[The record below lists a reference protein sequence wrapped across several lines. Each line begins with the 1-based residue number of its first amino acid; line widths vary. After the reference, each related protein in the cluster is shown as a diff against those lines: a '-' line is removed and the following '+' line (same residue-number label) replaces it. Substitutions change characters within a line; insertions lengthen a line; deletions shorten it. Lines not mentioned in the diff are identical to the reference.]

1 MVRRPFS
8 TVVICGILVGFTIL
22 SGCRETTGE
31 LTAEELTEIEKE
43 TLDALAEE
51 LEDIERAQRETEEE
65 FYEQV
70 AEYNEKIRERR
81 HETIE
86 QYKMIIEEAE
96 ELDNISPYLEEVY
109 YNLGD
114 LYYEEAKDLYE
125 DDAYR
130 ERMIRVHGPDPTAA
144 DPEAASDGDI
154 VIRTFKAS
162 MKAYQDL
169 ANYYIQVEER
179 NRSLPPDA
187 MRQPTKYFDDSY
199 YNMGV
204 VADELAIRDFTAFD
218 LHRND
223 SLENF
228 LHLLEN
234 FPESD
239 YAAEVKQRVGRI
251 YFERNDFDNAIKY
264 FSQVQPG
271 EFQYYKALY
280 LKAWSHFLNTQ
291 YEEAVT
297 DFFRVLDLFDEM
309 SAESEEGA
317 KIAEIHYEECAE
329 YCAQCFL
336 PSIIDLN
343 TQREQMSFTEIGIDW
358 QFGPEPFKRFLVNN
372 NLLDI
377 KYTPDIIR
385 RAIYNYSE
393 YGWYA
398 QAINLARFYVET
410 YPESPDAPKV
420 FYDIVKFYGSWAET
434 LIVKDREDP
443 AQLAWLEQETKR
455 LEALQNQVRDEFIA
469 RYAVG
474 SAWYL
479 ANQDNPEA
487 LANARAALARSL
499 YDVAIY
505 TYIVALDAEEAEDE
519 KTAQEFYPRVI
530 SYLEQYL
537 RDYPLEEDAY
547 KANFYLAMSY
557 YSVGDYM
564 KAGDNFMLTAGT
576 STVDLYPGKTEHKE
590 ESLWYAAA
598 AYKFGSDEF
607 ETARWEEKI
616 NQPHVDLTLE
626 QQREKTPSKNP
637 RDVLPDVCK
646 KFVWASREYG
656 RIFKEGNPE
665 AEHDLEKL
673 YYWEGNL
680 MMAYDCFDSG
690 RDALERIVDL
700 DFVPAYDPDTAKM
713 SRAQIAFRI
722 GESWY
727 DQHYYWRAAEWYRKA
742 ATLADTGS
750 ELEEMALN
758 NASAAEITA
767 VDLGVPR
774 VEIAEGEEEA
784 ELPPEIRTQLEES
797 ARSYM
802 RVARENLYNP
812 DIAVKAFNNAGFI
825 YAAQL
830 KDYEQAIVAYH
841 ELSQNFPD
849 HPDVD
854 KALYSEAL
862 AYFELE
868 EWYQAAGVFEQ
879 VLENAITPTEQ
890 EPAALFKAGE
900 CYEKLKNWPNAQRIF
915 TRYGQTYRETG
926 VPDQVVDSFYRA
938 GHASLKLGDEETGR
952 ELLFECTKVYEEF
965 NVRPGVEVNFDIPAK
980 AYVEI
985 GDLLFDEY
993 AVISLEGDLMDL
1005 DPLVQVATQKYGMM
1019 NELAEIYGR
1028 ASKAADL
1035 EVNLSARYKAGLVY
1049 EQFYLT
1055 VNRMK
1060 ISFATLDKL
1069 MEENPDYALEIEEIV
1084 MEQLAEFQA
1093 TMDAWA
1099 AENGL
1104 DRAIQV
1110 YEFIIRTAEE
1120 RGESNQWVLKAKE
1133 RLVDLVPQAYMH
1145 YPPMGLK
1152 VGMDDLGASIWDY
1165 RDVRFYSQTVDIE
1178 ALAPEPEIIE
1188 EPPIEEGVEGLEE
1201 GVEGVEG
1208 LEEGAEGVESLEGL
1222 EEGETPESIEE
1233 AVREGSVEEG
1243 AEEGYGE
1250 TPVETEAEIETGPEP
1265 EPVDETTAEIDT
1277 AEVEETEPIEEGV
1290 DTEADTE
1297 DVETEPVEE
1306 GAEGA
1311 DAEPIE

>member
-1 MVRRPFS
+1 MLK
-8 TVVICGILVGFTIL
+8 GL
-22 SGCRETTGE
+22 SSFAATFLFLAAAAFLPGCIPSDGE
-31 LTAEELTEIEKE
+31 LTAEELTEVEKE
-43 TLDALAEE
+43 TLDSLAKE
-51 LEDIERAQRETEEE
+51 LEEIEDAQQETEEE
-65 FYEQV
+65 FYEEV
-70 AEYNEKIRERR
+70 AEYNEKIRVQR
-81 HETIE
+81 HESIARYE
-86 QYKMIIEEAE
+86 EIVKEAE
-96 ELDNISPYLEEVY
+96 ELDKTSPYLEEVF

-130 ERMIRVHGPDPTAA
+130 ERVLSSSTPEPTAA
-144 DPEAASDGDI
+144 DTEPVGDSDI
-154 VIRTFKAS
+154 VIRIFKMS

-179 NRSLPPDA
+179 NRNLPPGA
-187 MRQPTKYFDDSY
+187 IPQSTKYFDDAF

-204 VADELAIRDFTAFD
+204 VADELSIRDYAAFD
-218 LHRND
+218 LHRTD

-228 LHLLEN
+228 LLLLDR
-234 FPESD
+234 FPDSS
-239 YAAEVKQRVGRI
+239 YSAEVRQRIGRI
-251 YFERNDFDNAIKY
+251 YFERNDFTNAIKY

-271 EFQYYKALY
+271 EFQYYKAMY
-280 LKAWSHFLNTQ
+280 LKAWSYFLNQ
-291 YEEAVT
+291 EYGEAVT
-297 DFFRVLDLFDEM
+297 NFFEVLDLFDQM

-329 YCAQCFL
+329 YCAQSFL

-343 TQREQMSFTEIGIDW
+343 TQREQMSFVEIGIDW
-358 QFGPEPFKRFLVNN
+358 QFGPEPFKRFLIDNGF
-372 NLLDI
+372 LDI
-377 KYTPDIIR
+377 GYTPDIIR
-385 RAIYNYSE
+385 RAMNSYSD
-393 YGWYA
+393 YGWFP
-398 QAINLARFYVET
+398 QAINLARFYVDT
-410 YPESPDAPKV
+410 YPDSPDAPKI
-420 FYDIVKFYGSWAET
+420 FYDIVKYYGSWAET
-434 LIVKDREDP
+434 LIIKDREDP

-455 LEALQNQVRDEFIA
+455 LEALQNMVRDEFIS

-474 SAWYL
+474 SAWYE
-479 ANQDNPEA
+479 ANRDNPEA

-505 TYIVALDAEEAEDE
+505 TYIVAFDAEEAKDMD
-519 KTAQEFYPRVI
+519 TAQKNYARVI
-530 SYLEQYL
+530 TYLEQYL

-557 YSVGDYM
+557 YSVGDFA

-576 STVDLYPGKTEHKE
+576 SSVDLYPGKTEFKE

-607 ETARWEEKI
+607 EKVRWEEKI
-616 NQPHVDLTLE
+616 NQPQVELTLD

-680 MMAYDCFDSG
+680 MMAFDCFDSG

-700 DFVPAYDPDTAKM
+700 DFVPAYDPDPAKM
-713 SRAQIAFRI
+713 NRAQIAFRI

-727 DQHYYWRAAEWYRKA
+727 DQHYYWRAAEWYRRA

-784 ELPPEIRTQLEES
+784 ELPPEIRAQLEES
-797 ARSYM
+797 AKSYL

-812 DIAVKAFNNAGFI
+812 DIAVKAFNNAGYIF
-825 YAAQL
+825 AVQL

-841 ELSQNFPD
+841 ELSENFPD

-854 KALYSEAL
+854 KALFSEAL

-868 EWYQAAGVFEQ
+868 EWYEAAGIFER
-879 VLENAITPTEQ
+879 VLDNAITPTEQ

-900 CYEKLKNWPNAQRIF
+900 CYEKLKNWPNAQRTF
-915 TRYGQTYRETG
+915 TLYGQRYRETG
-926 VPDQVVDSFYRA
+926 VPDLVVDSFYRA
-938 GHASLKLGDEETGR
+938 GHASLKLGDVDTGR
-952 ELLFECTKVYEEF
+952 ELLFECTKVYEDF
-965 NVRPGVEVNFDIPAK
+965 STRPGIEVNFDIPAK

-985 GDLLFDEY
+985 GDLLFDNY
-993 AVISLEGDLMDL
+993 AAITLEGDLMDL
-1005 DPLVQVATQKYGMM
+1005 DPLVQTATKKYGMM

-1028 ASKAADL
+1028 ASKAVDL

-1055 VNRMK
+1055 VSRMK
-1060 ISFATLDKL
+1060 ISFATLDEL
-1069 MEENPDYALEIEEIV
+1069 IENNPDYATEIEEIV

-1093 TMDAWA
+1093 KMDAWA

-1104 DRAIQV
+1104 DKAIQV

-1120 RGESNQWVLKAKE
+1120 RGESNQWVQKAKE
-1133 RLVDLVPQAYMH
+1133 RLVDLVPQAYML
-1145 YPPMGLK
+1145 YPPIGVK
-1152 VGMDDLGASIWDY
+1152 TGMDDLGASIWDFSG
-1165 RDVRFYSQTVDIE
+1165 VRFYSRTVDIE
-1178 ALAPEPEIIE
+1178 AMAPEPVIE
-1188 EPPIEEGVEGLEE
+1188 ETPIEETPIEETPIEETPIEETPIEETPIEETPIEEGIEGTEE
-1201 GVEGVEG
+1201 GGVEGVE
-1208 LEEGAEGVESLEGL
+1208 EGT
-1222 EEGETPESIEE
+1222 TPESIEE
-1233 AVREGSVEEG
+1233 AVRDASTDEGADVEGSDTDTEPDTTDTADTLEETI
-1243 AEEGYGE
+1243 A
-1250 TPVETEAEIETGPEP
+1250 PPEDT
-1265 EPVDETTAEIDT
+1265 EPV
-1277 AEVEETEPIEEGV
+1277 EEGV
-1290 DTEADTE
+1290 DTEPTDPEDT
-1297 DVETEPVEE
+1297 TEP
-1306 GAEGA
+1306 
-1311 DAEPIE
+1311 DD